1 MQNINFNE
9 PDLHLVKA
17 LKEIKWP
24 IITKDGRII
33 SLHKKRQ
40 SVEYT
45 MEHISKKRHFNKVRD
60 IKLIPAIL
68 NNPFKVIPLDKRKR
82 KIYYGKRKGNEGNDN
97 KPFLKIVVAV
107 QENREYIVTIYPV
120 YSTKE
125 NYSPQDK

>member
-1 MQNINFNE
+1 MQNIDFNE

-33 SLHKKRQ
+33 FLNKKRN
-40 SVEYT
+40 SIDYT
-45 MEHISKKRHFNKVRD
+45 INHISEKRHFNKVRD
-60 IKLIPAIL
+60 IKLLPIIL
-68 NNPFKVIPLDKRKR
+68 NNPFMIIPLDNRKR

-97 KPFLKIVVAV
+97 KPFLKIVADVYG
-107 QENREYIVTIYPV
+107 NKEYIVTIYPV

-125 NYSPQDK
+125 KYSPQDK